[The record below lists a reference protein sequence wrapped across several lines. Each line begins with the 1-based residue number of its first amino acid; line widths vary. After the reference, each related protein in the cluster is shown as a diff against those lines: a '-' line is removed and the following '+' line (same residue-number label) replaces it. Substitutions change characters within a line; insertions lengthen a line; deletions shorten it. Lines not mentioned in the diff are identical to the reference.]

1 MDDDVTDDVEKMS
14 LVVDMLC
21 VNWMMRWIGYMSRE
35 LYLST
40 YSGPS
45 LYS

>member
-1 MDDDVTDDVEKMS
+1 MDDDVVDDVEKMS
-14 LVVDMLC
+14 LVVDVSC
-21 VNWMMRWIGYMSRE
+21 VDLMMRRIGCMSRE

-40 YSGPS
+40 YSGSS